1 MKRHRIFPLIL
12 VVLLVVG
19 GGGYYLVQSTTD
31 SGAFTVSGTIE
42 ATEIKLG
49 SMQGGR
55 VDRVDVDEGDRV
67 GADAIVAVVHPGGS
81 TRGSS
86 GREMIHAPIAG
97 VVLYRN
103 VEPGEVVAAGA
114 PLITLINPDELTLT
128 VYVPEDRYGQ
138 IALGQSYPVTVDSFP
153 GEIFSATVTHV
164 ADQAELTP
172 RNVQT
177 TDSRKN
183 TVFAIKLDLP
193 QAEGKLK
200 PGMPADVQFGD

>member
-1 MKRHRIFPLIL
+1 MKAHRIFPI
-12 VVLLVVG
+12 LLVIALIA
-19 GGGYYLVQSTTD
+19 GGGYYLMQTAAANGT
-31 SGAFTVSGTIE
+31 FTVSGTME
-42 ATEIKLG
+42 ATEYRLG

-67 GADAIVAVVHPGGS
+67 EEGAIVAVVHPGAS

-97 VVLYRN
+97 LVLYRS
-103 VEPGEVVAAGA
+103 VEPGEIVAAGA
-114 PLITLINPDELTLT
+114 PLMTMIDPDDLTLT

-138 IALGQSYPVTVDSFP
+138 IKLGQSYPVTVDSFP
-153 GEIFSATVTHV
+153 GETFVGTVTHI
-164 ADQAELTP
+164 AGKAEFTP

-183 TVFAIKLDLP
+183 TVFAVKLTLP
-193 QAEGKLK
+193 PTDGKLK
-200 PGMPADVQFGD
+200 PGMPADVRFVE

>member
-86 GREMIHAPIAG
+86 GREMIHAPLAG

-138 IALGQSYPVTVDSFP
+138 IELGQSYPVTVDSFP
-153 GEIFSATVTHV
+153 GELFSATVTHI
-164 ADQAELTP
+164 ADQAEFTP

>member
-164 ADQAELTP
+164 ADQAEFTP